1 MLEWLA
7 PATLISLLGALSVF
21 IGRLFTRHN
30 DKDTL
35 LLASRDSFIDDL
47 RERLETV
54 ESKVEKQEEIIKS
67 QGEKI
72 RQLEASEWS
81 LRRYAI
87 RLIEY
92 IRGNNLVPPTPP
104 ANIHKEVEWE
114 TERPR

>member
-54 ESKVEKQEEIIKS
+54 ESKVEKQEE
-67 QGEKI
+67 KI
-72 RQLEASEWS
+72 RDLQNREWG
-81 LRRYAI
+81 LRRYVQ
-87 RLIEY
+87 RLIDF
-92 IRGNNLVPPTPP
+92 IRANDLHPPDPPTDI
-104 ANIHKEVEWE
+104 NL
-114 TERPR
+114 